1 MSLADKLMVVCS
13 EFRNNNIKILKLQAD
28 ETFKLI
34 TKKLEEA
41 AYKEGKDSIQVE
53 IKRDIESYLSDLLS
67 DEGYSIIDANKAS
80 SDCNNKIIE
89 VVPTYKLN
97 VKRKVDEI
105 ENNHK
110 AERLIIVES
119 SHMKHRPKPQTGTM
133 KIR

>member
-80 SDCNNKIIE
+80 LDCNNKIIE

-105 ENNHK
+105 ENNRK

>member
-80 SDCNNKIIE
+80 LDYNNKIIE
-89 VVPTYKLN
+89 IVPTYKLN

-105 ENNHK
+105 QNNQK
-110 AERLIIVES
+110 SERLIIVES